1 MPLLMADESDNQP
14 GLHRRKSASNSPPS
28 PPEIKGLRRSTKV
41 ALVFIN
47 SAAALAAFSACDNQ
61 NQSQSSTRP
70 STYGSYHSSHW
81 YGGGSSYGRA
91 GSSSS
96 VSRGGFGST
105 GHAAS

>member
-1 MPLLMADESDNQP
+1 MADHSDSQP
-14 GLHRRKSASNSPPS
+14 GLHRRKSADDSLPLPVQ
-28 PPEIKGLRRSTKV
+28 IKGMRRSTKV

-47 SAAALAAFSACDNQ
+47 SAAVLTAFSACDNQ
-61 NQSQSSTRP
+61 NQRQSSTRP
-70 STYGSYHSSHW
+70 SSYSSYHSSHW
-81 YGGGSSYGRA
+81 YGSGSSYGRT

>member
-1 MPLLMADESDNQP
+1 MADESDTQP
-14 GLHRRKSASNSPPS
+14 GLHRRKSTGDSLPLPPQ
-28 PPEIKGLRRSTKV
+28 IKGMRRSTKV

-61 NQSQSSTRP
+61 NKSQSSTRP

-81 YGGGSSYGRA
+81 YGGGSSYGSTGR
-91 GSSSS
+91 SSS